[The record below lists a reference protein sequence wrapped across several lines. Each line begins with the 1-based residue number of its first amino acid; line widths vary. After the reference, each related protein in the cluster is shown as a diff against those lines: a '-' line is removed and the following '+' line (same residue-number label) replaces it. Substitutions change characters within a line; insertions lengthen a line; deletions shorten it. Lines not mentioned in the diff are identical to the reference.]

1 MTRQGPRLTAVLG
14 PTNTGKTHLA
24 IERMLGHRTGMMGFP
39 LRLLARENYDRV
51 CGLVGRNQAALVT
64 GEEKIVPPGARYFLC
79 TVESMP
85 LDRRVDFL
93 AIDEIQ
99 LAADPD
105 RGHVFTDRLLHARGE
120 EETMLLGADTIRPLL
135 RKLVP
140 DAATIAR
147 PRFSTLT
154 YIGPR
159 KLSRLPPRSAVVAF
173 SVADV
178 YEIAE
183 LMRRQRGGTAV
194 VMGALSPRTRNAQV
208 QMFQSGQVDFMVATD
223 AIGMGLNMDLDHV
236 AFARLNKFDGRGPRR
251 LTAAEIAQIAGRAG
265 RHMND
270 GTFGTTEGAP
280 PLDAEI
286 VEAVESHRFDP
297 LAAVYWRNADLDF
310 RSGEALL
317 RSLERR
323 TPLPGLIRVRDADD
337 HLALAALWRDAEI
350 RALTQRHD
358 HVALLWEVCQVPD
371 FRKILSDAHTRL
383 LGQIYRFLRERP
395 DARLPNEWVADQ
407 IQRLDRREGDIDT
420 LMQRLAHVRTWTYV
434 ANRVDWLADSAS
446 WQERTREVEDGLSD
460 ALHNALTQRFV
471 DQRHAHLARRMLGGG
486 RLEGGVTATDEVM
499 IEGHLVGH
507 LDGFRFVPD
516 ADIRAGGDARPL
528 MTAAR
533 HALQSAIPQRIRR
546 LERDDDKSLVLL
558 PDGTIEWQGQA
569 IARLT
574 AGDHPLRPRIEVR
587 DGEFID
593 GPARERIRRRLAQ
606 WFDAYRDERLGA
618 LARLEA
624 AALTGAARGV
634 AYQLA
639 EALGTLSRSA
649 VRDQVQAIGKA
660 ERRTLAGLGV
670 TIGRMSLWVREVQN
684 EKAALLAQML
694 LALHRGRA
702 APPVPRRRPLS
713 FVPPA
718 DDDAAALQAAGY
730 RLIGGIAI
738 RVDALERLAGA
749 AAKLGEQSAFAIT
762 TALAASVG
770 IEPEKLA
777 PVLQSLGYRRS
788 GGGPDGEAM
797 TFERRFRHKIRS
809 AVVPAPA
816 TATTSATP
824 AASAPA
830 TANDAAATEG
840 PAGGA
845 VATDAPG
852 DVATLAAAPRPLSRN
867 AARRRRRR
875 EKRRAEQAAVNDNK
889 ADGTT
894 DAVARTSS
902 KPSTAKAGGPK
913 TAPAKSGGPKTA
925 PSRPTPAPARPP
937 RGKAPHPDSPFAVLA
952 TIDWRGRS

>member
-1 MTRQGPRLTAVLG
+1 
-14 PTNTGKTHLA
+14 
-24 IERMLGHRTGMMGFP
+24 
-39 LRLLARENYDRV
+39 
-51 CGLVGRNQAALVT
+51 
-64 GEEKIVPPGARYFLC
+64 
-79 TVESMP
+79 
-85 LDRRVDFL
+85 
-93 AIDEIQ
+93 
-99 LAADPD
+99 
-105 RGHVFTDRLLHARGE
+105 
-120 EETMLLGADTIRPLL
+120 
-135 RKLVP
+135 
-140 DAATIAR
+140 
-147 PRFSTLT
+147 
-154 YIGPR
+154 
-159 KLSRLPPRSAVVAF
+159 
-173 SVADV
+173 
-178 YEIAE
+178 
-183 LMRRQRGGTAV
+183 
-194 VMGALSPRTRNAQV
+194 
-208 QMFQSGQVDFMVATD
+208 
-223 AIGMGLNMDLDHV
+223 
-236 AFARLNKFDGRGPRR
+236 
-251 LTAAEIAQIAGRAG
+251 
-265 RHMND
+265 
-270 GTFGTTEGAP
+270 
-280 PLDAEI
+280 
-286 VEAVESHRFDP
+286 
-297 LAAVYWRNADLDF
+297 
-310 RSGEALL
+310 
-317 RSLERR
+317 
-323 TPLPGLIRVRDADD
+323 
-337 HLALAALWRDAEI
+337 
-350 RALTQRHD
+350 LTQGRD
-358 HVALLWEVCQVPD
+358 QVALLWEVCQVPD

-395 DARLPNEWVADQ
+395 DARLPNEWVAEQ

-434 ANRVDWLADSAS
+434 ANRADWLADAAS

-471 DQRHAHLARRMLGGG
+471 DQRHAHLARRMQGGG

-516 ADIRAGGDARPL
+516 SDIRAGGDARPL

-546 LERDDDKSLVLL
+546 LERDDDKALALL

-569 IARLT
+569 IAHLT

-639 EALGTLSRSA
+639 EALGTLARSV

-660 ERRTLAGLGV
+660 ERRKLAELGV
-670 TIGRMSLWVREVQN
+670 IIGRMSLWVRDVQN

-762 TALAASVG
+762 AALASSVG
-770 IEPEKLA
+770 IEPDRLA

-788 GGGPDGEAM
+788 GGGPNGETA
-797 TFERRFRHKIRS
+797 TFERRFHRKRRPVI
-809 AVVPAPA
+809 APA
-816 TATTSATP
+816 TAPTVTTAPTAMATT
-824 AASAPA
+824 AAMTTAAP
-830 TANDAAATEG
+830 TQ
-840 PAGGA
+840 
-845 VATDAPG
+845 VATDDAL
-852 DVATLAAAPRPLSRN
+852 VAALPRPLSKN

-875 EKRRAEQAAVNDNK
+875 EKRRAAQAAVNDNK
-889 ADGTT
+889 ADGTV
-894 DAVARTSS
+894 VAAARVPANATTSQS
-902 KPSTAKAGGPK
+902 
-913 TAPAKSGGPKTA
+913 APAKAAAANT
-925 PSRPTPAPARPP
+925 PSAKATPAPP
-937 RGKAPHPDSPFAVLA
+937 RRKAPHPDSPFAILA
-952 TIDWRGRS
+952 TIDWSGRS